1 MSYKKIQMWLAFAE
15 VLLSASAVLAADSKL
30 RVQVEPKQAYIFVDG
45 TPVGEGARTIK
56 IPAGN
61 HTVGVYNYGFTSQVR
76 EVTVEPGTITGLE
89 FKLEPVAGEVKGP
102 WGRIQIESASHSA
115 VLLTGK
121 TPDYFVGH
129 GDEFNHGGA
138 FLPCCIQELVVP
150 PGAYPVTIVNKNKVL
165 WSGTVT
171 VNANERVI
179 LNAAN
184 GTQKVKP
191 WPRGNDIKS
200 LPRFKAGTA
209 SATIAVA
216 PVSGNLAA
224 TPAQINC
231 GDSAHLNWTTAET
244 VERTIANG
252 TQSEKQSSPSGEVS
266 YKPTQTTTYKLQASG
281 PGGVVASDATVNVNT
296 AVQSSLQASPGE
308 IRYRRIGDK
317 VVEQGSTN
325 LVWSTSNAQSVS
337 IEPLG
342 TVGSNDTRSFK
353 AEPKLQGNGSV
364 NEVQTYVLT
373 AKNECGGSDTQSA
386 SVRII
391 GSIEPIPAVPLVSVF
406 FPTGHPDQRHPE
418 GGLLQSQQQALAQM
432 AAGFKAYLEYDPD
445 AKLSVVGNT
454 DERDSN
460 ARNKPLSERRANRV
474 KQYLVGLG
482 IPENKIETIAQGKDH
497 PLDAATVK
505 LLQEQNPAKPTA
517 SLGSFQDLVWAYNR
531 RVDLVLLPKGEQ
543 STQYFPGTAA
553 EAKLLFRSE
562 WPEGRDIIVLA
573 GEKESLPIESTP
585 QQNQK

>member
-1 MSYKKIQMWLAFAE
+1 MSYRKIQMWLAVTGVF
-15 VLLSASAVLAADSKL
+15 LSASAVLAADGKL
-30 RVQVEPKQAYIFVDG
+30 RVQVEPKQAYIFIDG
-45 TPVGEGARTIK
+45 VPLGAGGRTAK
-56 IPAGN
+56 ISSGN

-76 EVTVEPGTITGLE
+76 EVTVEPGTITAIE

-121 TPDYFVGH
+121 TPDYLVGH
-129 GDEFNHGGA
+129 GDEFNHGGT
-138 FLPCCIQELVVP
+138 FLPCCTQELIVP
-150 PGAYPVTIVNKNKVL
+150 AGTYPVTIQNKDKVQ
-165 WSGTVT
+165 WSGTVH

-179 LNAAN
+179 INAAN

-191 WPRGNDIKS
+191 WHQGGSIES
-200 LPRFKAGTA
+200 LPRFKAARA
-209 SATIAVA
+209 SARVAVA

-224 TPAQINC
+224 TPTQINC
-231 GDSAHLNWTTAET
+231 GDPTNLNWTTAET
-244 VERTIANG
+244 VERTIASG
-252 TQSEKQSSPSGEVS
+252 SEAVKQSAPSGELS
-266 YKPTQTTTYKLQASG
+266 YKPTQTTTYTLQASG
-281 PGGVVASDATVNVNT
+281 PGGTLTSNSTVNVNT

-317 VVEQGSTN
+317 VIEQGSTN
-325 LVWSTSNAQSVS
+325 VVWSTSNAQTVS

-342 TVGSNDTRSFK
+342 TVGTNDSRSFK

-391 GSIEPIPAVPLVSVF
+391 GSIEPIPAVPLASVF

-445 AKLSVVGNT
+445 ARLSVVGNT

-474 KQYLVGLG
+474 KQYLVSQG
-482 IPENKIETIAQGKDH
+482 IPEAKIETIAQGKDH
-497 PLDAATVK
+497 QLDVATVK
-505 LLQEQNPAKPTA
+505 KLHEQNPSKP
-517 SLGSFQDLVWAYNR
+517 SKPLGNVQDLVWAYNR

-543 STQYFPGTAA
+543 STQYFPAAAA
-553 EAKLLFRSE
+553 EAKLLFSSG
-562 WPEGRDIIVLA
+562 WPEGRDIVVLA
-573 GEKESLPIESTP
+573 AEKEALPVEPTP
-585 QQNQK
+585 QRNRK

>member
-1 MSYKKIQMWLAFAE
+1 MSYKKIQMWLAFAG

-30 RVQVEPKQAYIFVDG
+30 RVQVKPKQAYIFVDG
-45 TPVGEGARTIK
+45 TPVGEGGRTIK

-89 FKLEPVAGEVKGP
+89 FNLEPVAGEVKGP

-252 TQSEKQSSPSGEVS
+252 TQSVKQSSSSGEVS
-266 YKPTQTTTYKLQASG
+266 YQPTQTTTYKLQASG
-281 PGGVVASDATVNVNT
+281 PGGVVAADATVNVNT

-317 VVEQGSTN
+317 VIEQGSTS

-342 TVGSNDTRSFK
+342 TVGSNDSRSFK

-364 NEVQTYVLT
+364 NEVQTYILT

-391 GSIEPIPAVPLVSVF
+391 GSIEPIPAVPLASVF

-482 IPENKIETIAQGKDH
+482 IPENKVETIAQGKDQ

-505 LLQEQNPAKPTA
+505 LLQEQNPAKPTE
-517 SLGSFQDLVWAYNR
+517 SLGSFQELVWAYNR

>member
-1 MSYKKIQMWLAFAE
+1 MSYRKVQMWLSFAG
-15 VLLSASAVLAADSKL
+15 VLLSASSVLAADSKL
-30 RVQVEPKQAYIFVDG
+30 RIQVEPKQTYIFVDG
-45 TPVGEGARTIK
+45 VPFGDGGRTIK
-56 IPAGN
+56 IASGN
-61 HTVGVYNYGFTSQVR
+61 HTVGAYNYGFTSQVR
-76 EVTVEPGTITGLE
+76 EVSVEPGTVTALE
-89 FKLEPVAGEVKGP
+89 FKLEPVAGEIKGP

-138 FLPCCIQELVVP
+138 FLPCCIQELIVP
-150 PGAYPVTIVNKNKVL
+150 PGTYPVTIQSRDKVM
-165 WSGTVT
+165 WSGTVH

-179 LNAAN
+179 INAAK

-191 WPRGNDIKS
+191 WPQGSSIES

-209 SATIAVA
+209 SARVVVA
-216 PVSGNLAA
+216 PVTGNLAA

-231 GDSAHLNWTTAET
+231 GDSTNLNWTTAET
-244 VERTIANG
+244 VERTIASG
-252 TQSEKQSSPSGEVS
+252 SEAVKQSSPTGELS
-266 YKPTQTTTYKLQASG
+266 YKPTQTTTYTLQASG
-281 PGGVVASDATVNVNT
+281 PGGTVTSNSTVNVNT
-296 AVQSSLQASPGE
+296 AVQSSLQTSPGE

-317 VVEQGSTN
+317 IIEQGSTS
-325 LVWSTSNAQSVS
+325 LVWSTSNAQTVS

-342 TVGSNDTRSFK
+342 TVGANDTRSFK

-373 AKNECGGSDTQSA
+373 AKDECGGSDTQSA

-391 GSIEPIPAVPLVSVF
+391 GSIEPIPAVPLASVF
-406 FPTGHPDQRHPE
+406 FPTGHPDRRHPE
-418 GGLLQSQQQALAQM
+418 GGLLQSQQQALDKM

-474 KQYLVGLG
+474 KQYLVSQG

-497 PLDAATVK
+497 PLDAATIK
-505 LLQEQNPAKPTA
+505 SLQEQNPEKPTE
-517 SLGSFQDLVWAYNR
+517 SLGSFQELEWAYNR

-553 EAKLLFRSE
+553 EAKLLFRSA
-562 WPEGRDIIVLA
+562 WPEGRDILVLA
-573 GEKESLPIESTP
+573 GEKVALPIESTP
-585 QQNQK
+585 QHNQK